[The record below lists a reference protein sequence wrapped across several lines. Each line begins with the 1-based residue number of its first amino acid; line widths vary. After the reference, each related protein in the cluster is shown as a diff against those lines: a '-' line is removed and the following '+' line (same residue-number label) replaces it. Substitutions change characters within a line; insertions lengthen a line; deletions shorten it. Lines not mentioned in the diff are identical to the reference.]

1 MTWLQPRI
9 LLLLTVL
16 LAGCQEET
24 QLKTGA
30 PAPELGALTL
40 EDQPASLKAWQGK
53 YVYLVFWSDS
63 CGGCFAEMPHL
74 QALSRR
80 YPRDLVV
87 VGINTDA
94 SAERIRAVQK
104 QMGLTYPQLRDQL
117 NISSER
123 YQLQGTPS
131 AYLLDREGRLLAQSL
146 GLQKPA
152 ELDRQFQQ
160 LIP

>member
-1 MTWLQPRI
+1 
-9 LLLLTVL
+9 
-16 LAGCQEET
+16 
-24 QLKTGA
+24 
-30 PAPELGALTL
+30 
-40 EDQPASLKAWQGK
+40 
-53 YVYLVFWSDS
+53 
-63 CGGCFAEMPHL
+63 MPSL
-74 QALSRR
+74 QALYQR
-80 YPRDLVV
+80 YQQDLVI

-94 SAERIRAVQK
+94 SAERIRAVQQ

-131 AYLLDREGRLLAQSL
+131 AYLLDRDGRLLAQSV

-152 ELDRQFQQ
+152 ALAQQFQQ

>member
-1 MTWLQPRI
+1 MKWLLPNALI
-9 LLLLTVL
+9 VLAVLLT
-16 LAGCQEET
+16 GCRDEG
-24 QLKTGA
+24 QLKIGT

-40 EDQPASLKAWQGK
+40 DEQPATLKTWRGK
-53 YVYLVFWSDS
+53 LVYLVFWSDS
-63 CGGCFAEMPHL
+63 CGGCFAEMASL
-74 QALSRR
+74 QALFLR
-80 YPRDLVV
+80 YQQDLVI
-87 VGINTDA
+87 VGISTDA
-94 SAERIRAVQK
+94 SAARIRAVQQ

-152 ELDRQFQQ
+152 ALEQQFKQ

>member
-1 MTWLQPRI
+1 MKWLLPRT
-9 LLLLTVL
+9 LLLLVVL
-16 LAGCQEET
+16 LAGCQEEV

-40 EDQPASLKAWQGK
+40 DDQPASLKAWQGK

-63 CGGCFAEMPHL
+63 CGGCFAEMPSL
-74 QALSRR
+74 QALYQR
-80 YPRDLVV
+80 YQQDLVI

-94 SAERIRAVQK
+94 SAQRIRAVQQ

-131 AYLLDREGRLLAQSL
+131 AYLLDREGRLLAQSV

-152 ELDRQFQQ
+152 ALAQQFQQ

>member
-1 MTWLQPRI
+1 MTWLLSRV
-9 LLLLTVL
+9 LLLAAL
-16 LAGCQEET
+16 LSGCQEEA

-30 PAPELGALTL
+30 PAPELAALTL

-152 ELDRQFQQ
+152 ELDRQLQQ